1 MKQNTQSAPLL
12 VFLISNFTQR
22 IPYIRFGS
30 KIRDTDNWVFFT
42 DSHVCSCCGSCH
54 WGGDRGDYFVNTILS
69 STKSKLF
76 FNYPGPCKWKQLRQ
90 EPGQTYRGGR
100 GRFSRT
106 GLPLHCVSFLRNI
119 SSSKYIGAKL
129 ETKSVTCAL
138 CPKTSSWFILQL
150 CTTRSE
156 VVFCF
161 QFTSSS
167 NLSYTLRLSTEYLER
182 ARLISIVKF
191 QQNKSN
197 NFNVL
202 RNLGELSHI
211 ARCNFSY
218 QPLPTKHHVPKF

>member
-1 MKQNTQSAPLL
+1 M
-12 VFLISNFTQR
+12 
-22 IPYIRFGS
+22 
-30 KIRDTDNWVFFT
+30 
-42 DSHVCSCCGSCH
+42 
-54 WGGDRGDYFVNTILS
+54 
-69 STKSKLF
+69 
-76 FNYPGPCKWKQLRQ
+76 
-90 EPGQTYRGGR
+90 
-100 GRFSRT
+100 RFSLLT
-106 GLPLHCVSFLRNI
+106 LMFAAVVGLATEEEIEVITLSIQYLVQQNKNYISTTQVLANENSYDKNPDKPIVVGGVVFPEQVCLYTVSLFLRNI

-156 VVFCF
+156 FVFCF

-197 NFNVL
+197 NFKVL
-202 RNLGELSHI
+202 RNWGELSHI